1 MLIAKFW
8 QISLPAMTSMKL
20 LTPNEVERLT
30 NEYELMHLVYY
41 RSKNQ
46 HRLLTWWKYL
56 DIIHRKT
63 RIILKLLIDIDR
75 IPNPEVIR
83 YKQSQVVDTCNYLV
97 NRVFKTAY
105 YKFNCIIALGQFIKL
120 GFVLVGLCSRLF
132 NILVNIKGVRFKSV
146 VINQVVVD
154 TNDDLGEEI
163 VETNEFGETKQT
175 ETIEFGET
183 KQTETI
189 EFGETKQTE
198 TIELGITNYTS
209 VASGSEKKA
218 KSTPLETRSRIDE
231 IDEISKSKSID
242 EIFGGKVKKT
252 KKVKKRK
259 KNKSVIDDIF
269 G

>member
-1 MLIAKFW
+1 MLIANFY
-8 QISLPAMTSMKL
+8 QISSPAMTPMKL
-20 LTPNEVERLT
+20 LTTDEVERLT

-56 DIIHRKT
+56 DIIHRKI
-63 RIILKLLIDIDR
+63 RIVLKLLIDIDR

-120 GFVLVGLCSRLF
+120 GFVLVGLCSRIF
-132 NILVNIKGVRFKSV
+132 NILVNVKGIRSKSV

-163 VETNEFGETKQT
+163 VESNENSETNQT
-175 ETIEFGET
+175 ETDKPIESGKTDPNE
-183 KQTETI
+183 
-189 EFGETKQTE
+189 
-198 TIELGITNYTS
+198 TS
-209 VASGSEKKA
+209 VASGSDKRS
-218 KSTPLETRSRIDE
+218 KSTLLETRSTIDE
-231 IDEISKSKSID
+231 IGEISKSKSID

-252 KKVKKRK
+252 KKDKKKK